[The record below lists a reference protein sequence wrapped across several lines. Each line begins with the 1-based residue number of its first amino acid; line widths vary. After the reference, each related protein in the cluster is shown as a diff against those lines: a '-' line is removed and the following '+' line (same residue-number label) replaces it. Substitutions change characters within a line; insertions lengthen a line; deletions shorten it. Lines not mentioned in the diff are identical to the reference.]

1 MGAAIQKHK
10 RGFLT
15 HSSGWHC
22 ETVPSP
28 PVPAGTQRSG
38 SPRPAAAA
46 GRIGLRA
53 PVSPHSVH
61 AGSSGQLPGT
71 DLRVLLLPGAALPV
85 GRLFPARS
93 GSSCRAGLQGWAA
106 GLAQLQPWS
115 LVVRQTR
122 AGSAQLHAAAF
133 WAVTSRTLWF
143 TVSRESVLSSTHHWT
158 PTAVIQDKLQL
169 HLCRAVVRWKHRS
182 LRAHGRKQS

>member
-61 AGSSGQLPGT
+61 AGSSGQLPET

-93 GSSCRAGLQGWAA
+93 GSSCRAGLQGWLSCSRGASWC
-106 GLAQLQPWS
+106 GRHVQAQ
-115 LVVRQTR
+115 
-122 AGSAQLHAAAF
+122 
-133 WAVTSRTLWF
+133 
-143 TVSRESVLSSTHHWT
+143 LSSTLLLSGQSRAGRCGLLYWT
-158 PTAVIQDKLQL
+158 PTAVTQDKLQL

>member
-1 MGAAIQKHK
+1 MRSRRSPRMGAAIQKHK

-71 DLRVLLLPGAALPV
+71 DLRVLLLPGAAFPV

-122 AGSAQLHAAAF
+122 AGSAQL
-133 WAVTSRTLWF
+133 
-143 TVSRESVLSSTHHWT
+143 STAPRCCFLGSHE
-158 PTAVIQDKLQL
+158 PD
-169 HLCRAVVRWKHRS
+169 AVVYCKPRVGSEQHSS
-182 LRAHGRKQS
+182 LDSNSSYPG

>member
-93 GSSCRAGLQGWAA
+93 GSSCRAGLQGWLSCSRGASWC
-106 GLAQLQPWS
+106 GRHVQAQLS
-115 LVVRQTR
+115 
-122 AGSAQLHAAAF
+122 SAQLHAAAF